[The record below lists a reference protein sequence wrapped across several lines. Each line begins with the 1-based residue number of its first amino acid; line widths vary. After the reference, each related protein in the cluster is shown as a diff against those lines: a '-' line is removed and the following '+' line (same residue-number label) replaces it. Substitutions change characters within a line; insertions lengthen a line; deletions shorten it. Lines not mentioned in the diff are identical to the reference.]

1 MEHDPTAWNMH
12 LKAYP
17 DQAPT
22 NGETKAM
29 MAMYANGEI
38 CRETFEW
45 LQGLIDIQ
53 DDIRLMSNKERRR
66 HFAQLAFEKRATD
79 PLMIKRRRTR
89 RK

>member
-1 MEHDPTAWNMH
+1 MEKPQTWQDQLAS
-12 LKAYP
+12 YP
-17 DQAPT
+17 DQSPT

-38 CRETFEW
+38 CRETMNW
-45 LQGLIDIQ
+45 LLGLIDIQ
-53 DDIRLMSNKERRR
+53 EDIRLMSNKERRR

-79 PLMIKRRRTR
+79 PLMIKRRGPKR